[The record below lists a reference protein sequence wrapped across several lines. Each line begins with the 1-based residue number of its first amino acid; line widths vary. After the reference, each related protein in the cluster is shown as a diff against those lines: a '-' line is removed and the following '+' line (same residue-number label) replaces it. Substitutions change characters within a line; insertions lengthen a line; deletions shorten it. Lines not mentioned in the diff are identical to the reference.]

1 MEKIKLLIVED
12 DEGLSFIEKTGL
24 EDIVGGYEVSIA
36 NNGKE
41 GLEIWEST
49 HPDVIVAD
57 VDMPVMNGLEM
68 VEHIRHCDNHVIIIF
83 TSALTSPK
91 DVQAGYR
98 IGVNN
103 YVKKPFEPEELDAHI
118 KALLRLRE
126 APATNGTTDSYTIG
140 RYVLN
145 VKQTELQDT
154 LTGKITAMTWR
165 EANILQVLAENWGK
179 TVRRDMLLERFWHVH
194 DDYFASRS
202 LDVFVNKLRKMISDD
217 DSISIKTIRG
227 VGLRLGKSN

>member
-1 MEKIKLLIVED
+1 
-12 DEGLSFIEKTGL
+12 
-24 EDIVGGYEVSIA
+24 
-36 NNGKE
+36 
-41 GLEIWEST
+41 
-49 HPDVIVAD
+49 
-57 VDMPVMNGLEM
+57 MNGLEM

>member
-1 MEKIKLLIVED
+1 MENIKLLIVED

-194 DDYFASRS
+194 DDYFAARS

>member
-179 TVRRDMLLERFWHVH
+179 TVRRDMLLERCWHVH